1 MYLVEV
7 GLCRP
12 LELLS
17 QLIVINAAIFLIL
30 QLFGLNLLLLGLLL
44 LHCLVDDSL
53 LKHLAET
60 LVKRV

>member
-53 LKHLAET
+53 FKHLAET